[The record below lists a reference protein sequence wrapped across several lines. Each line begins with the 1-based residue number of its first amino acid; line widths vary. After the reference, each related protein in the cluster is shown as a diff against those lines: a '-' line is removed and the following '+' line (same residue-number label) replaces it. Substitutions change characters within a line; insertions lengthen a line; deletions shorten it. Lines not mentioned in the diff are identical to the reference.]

1 MSISFAAALAG
12 TVLAA
17 VGTGLAVRLCL
28 RKPRADMVAWVVALA
43 GLTVGL
49 AAQAAGYRRGFVP
62 TTFRVTQ
69 LGAALV
75 APLALAW
82 GIAELAAK
90 GLVARFAGRL
100 CLAGLFVVAG
110 VILATDVLGAQ
121 PFTQQWPA
129 ARDHFEFLPLGLLGL
144 VAVAVVLTVVV
155 ALITTG
161 LRSRHDPAW
170 REPLAAVGLAALA
183 ALATQGLQA
192 QLPANVAFPV
202 LTLVAAVAAWL
213 AASRAAGLNLGQIR
227 GGASRPATA
236 SAGAAGDPGYGG
248 DDSLDLYR
256 DGYRHFDDSAAFAA
270 YVNNGYDPGGSR
282 SQGGSRSAGLGG
294 PEGQP
299 HPDAQ
304 AHPEAR
310 ARAETRG
317 APGAYRDTGGLQAGG
332 YPGPG
337 GFPAE
342 DTGGFHADPVEPVTG
357 AFDPLFRPNPPPAP
371 GQGAGRPGSD
381 AVTLH
386 RSAPA
391 LTPGEDIEFAT
402 GMQLPAIDEVI
413 EAAVAGAGAVD
424 TDRLYGRIAIYTLL
438 DAGAEEFDRLAE
450 HVVEQVRT
458 GEPGTLAY
466 VVHGVPSAPLQRI
479 LYQLYADRAAYERHQ
494 ERPYVADFE
503 ARRRPLVLATNV
515 IELGVRQAKVAAVT
529 PRRVP

>member
-17 VGTGLAVRLCL
+17 VGTGLAIRLCL
-28 RKPRADMVAWVVALA
+28 RKPRADMVAWVIALA

-62 TTFRVTQ
+62 TSFRVTQ

-110 VILATDVLGAQ
+110 VILATDVLSAR
-121 PFTQQWPA
+121 PFTQEWPA

-144 VAVAVVLTVVV
+144 VAVVVVLTVVV

-161 LRSRHDPAW
+161 LRGRHDPAW
-170 REPLAAVGLAALA
+170 REPLAAVALAGLA

-192 QLPANVAFPV
+192 MLPANVAYPA
-202 LTLVAAVAAWL
+202 LTLIAAVAAWL
-213 AASRAAGLNLGQIR
+213 AACRAARMSLGQIR
-227 GGASRPATA
+227 SGASRPAGPGT
-236 SAGAAGDPGYGG
+236 AGDPGYGG

-270 YVNNGYDPGGSR
+270 YVNGEYDRGSYR
-282 SQGGSRSAGLGG
+282 SQSGSHGAGYGG
-294 PEGQP
+294 PEGQSR
-299 HPDAQ
+299 
-304 AHPEAR
+304 PEAR
-310 ARAETRG
+310 NAAGPYRE
-317 APGAYRDTGGLQAGG
+317 PGGFQGGD
-332 YPGPG
+332 YPG

-342 DTGGFHADPVEPVTG
+342 DAGGFHADPVEPVTG
-357 AFDPLFRPNPPPAP
+357 AFDPLFRPGTSSAA
-371 GQGAGRPGSD
+371 GQAARPGSD
-381 AVTLH
+381 AATLN
-386 RSAPA
+386 RASTAR
-391 LTPGEDIEFAT
+391 TPGEDIEFAT
-402 GMQLPAIDEVI
+402 GMQLPVIDDVI
-413 EAAVAGAGAVD
+413 EAAEAGAGAVD

-450 HVVEQVRT
+450 QVVEQVRT

-479 LYQLYADRAAYERHQ
+479 LYQLYADRAAYDWHQ

>member
-28 RKPRADMVAWVVALA
+28 RKPRADMVAWVIALA

-110 VILATDVLGAQ
+110 VILATDVLSAQ

-144 VAVAVVLTVVV
+144 VAVVVVLTVVV

-170 REPLAAVGLAALA
+170 REVLTAVGLAALA

-213 AASRAAGLNLGQIR
+213 AASRAARLNLGQIR
-227 GGASRPATA
+227 DGASRPA
-236 SAGAAGDPGYGG
+236 SAGAAGDPDYGG

-256 DGYRHFDDSAAFAA
+256 DGFRHFDDSSAFAA
-270 YVNNGYDPGGSR
+270 YINSGYDAGGYRAQSGSPGA
-282 SQGGSRSAGLGG
+282 GGPALGG
-294 PEGQP
+294 AQGQS
-299 HPDAQ
+299 HPDT
-304 AHPEAR
+304 R
-310 ARAETRG
+310 ARPETRG
-317 APGAYRDTGGLQAGG
+317 AAGPYQDTGGFQAGD

-342 DTGGFHADPVEPVTG
+342 GTGGFHADPVEPVTG
-357 AFDPLFRPNPPPAP
+357 AFDPLFRPGTSPAP
-371 GQGAGRPGSD
+371 GQAAGRPGSD
-381 AVTLH
+381 AATLH
-386 RSAPA
+386 RSSPA
-391 LTPGEDIEFAT
+391 RTPGDDIEFAT
-402 GMQLPAIDEVI
+402 GMQLPAIDDVI
-413 EAAVAGAGAVD
+413 EAAVAGPGAVD
-424 TDRLYGRIAIYTLL
+424 ADRLYGRIAIYTLL

-450 HVVEQVRT
+450 HVVEQVRA

-479 LYQLYADRAAYERHQ
+479 LYQLYADRAAYDRHH

-515 IELGVRQAKVAAVT
+515 IELGVRQAKVAPVT

>member
-17 VGTGLAVRLCL
+17 VGTGLAIRLCL

-69 LGAALV
+69 FGAALV

-82 GIAELAAK
+82 GLAELAAK
-90 GLVARFAGRL
+90 GLVARFAARL
-100 CLAGLFVVAG
+100 CLAGLFVVAA
-110 VILATDVLGAQ
+110 VILATDVLSSQ
-121 PFTQQWPA
+121 PFTQEWPT

-144 VAVAVVLTVVV
+144 VAVVVVLTVVV

-213 AASRAAGLNLGQIR
+213 AASRAAGLNLGQLR
-227 GGASRPATA
+227 GGTSRPAST
-236 SAGAAGDPGYGG
+236 GAAGDRGPGG

-270 YVNNGYDPGGSR
+270 YVNSGYDTGSHR
-282 SQGGSRSAGLGG
+282 SQSGSHGAGSGG
-294 PEGQP
+294 PEGQS
-299 HPDAQ
+299 
-304 AHPEAR
+304 HPEAR
-310 ARAETRG
+310 SHPDTRG
-317 APGAYRDTGGLQAGG
+317 AAGPYRDTGGLQAGG

-342 DTGGFHADPVEPVTG
+342 DAGGFHADPVEPVTG
-357 AFDPLFRPNPPPAP
+357 AFDPLFRPNTSPAP
-371 GQGAGRPGSD
+371 GQAAGRPGS
-381 AVTLH
+381 AAATQH
-386 RSAPA
+386 RASPA

-402 GMQLPAIDEVI
+402 GMQLPAIDDVI
-413 EAAVAGAGAVD
+413 EAAVASAGAVD

-450 HVVEQVRT
+450 HVVEEVRT

-479 LYQLYADRAAYERHQ
+479 LYQLYADRSAYERHQ

>member
-17 VGTGLAVRLCL
+17 VGTGLAIRLCL
-28 RKPRADMVAWVVALA
+28 RKPRADMVAWVIALA

-69 LGAALV
+69 LGVALV

-82 GIAELAAK
+82 GLAELAAK

-110 VILATDVLGAQ
+110 VILATDVLSAQ
-121 PFTQQWPA
+121 PFTQEWPA
-129 ARDHFEFLPLGLLGL
+129 ARDHFEFLPLGLLGV
-144 VAVAVVLTVVV
+144 VAVVVVLTVVV

-170 REPLAAVGLAALA
+170 REPLGAVALAGLA

-192 QLPANVAFPV
+192 TLPANVAFPV
-202 LTLVAAVAAWL
+202 LTLIAAVAAWL
-213 AASRAAGLNLGQIR
+213 AASRAAGMNLGQIR
-227 GGASRPATA
+227 SEASRPAGR
-236 SAGAAGDPGYGG
+236 GAAGDPGYGG
-248 DDSLDLYR
+248 DDSLDLYH

-270 YVNNGYDPGGSR
+270 YVNSEYDAGGYR
-282 SQGGSRSAGLGG
+282 SQSGSHGAGYGG
-294 PEGQP
+294 PAGQSG
-299 HPDAQ
+299 
-304 AHPEAR
+304 PEA
-310 ARAETRG
+310 RG
-317 APGAYRDTGGLQAGG
+317 APGPYRDTGGFQADG

-357 AFDPLFRPNPPPAP
+357 AFDPLFRPNPPP
-371 GQGAGRPGSD
+371 GQAAGRPGGD
-381 AVTLH
+381 AATLN
-386 RSAPA
+386 RASPA

-402 GMQLPAIDEVI
+402 GMQLPAIDDVI

-438 DAGAEEFDRLAE
+438 DAGAEEFDVLAE
-450 HVVEQVRT
+450 QVVEQVRT

-479 LYQLYADRAAYERHQ
+479 LYQLYADRAAYDWHQ

-515 IELGVRQAKVAAVT
+515 IELGVRQAKVAAFT

>member
-17 VGTGLAVRLCL
+17 VGTGLAIRLCL

-62 TTFRVTQ
+62 TTFRATQ

-75 APLALAW
+75 APVALAW
-82 GIAELAAK
+82 GMVELAAK
-90 GLVARFAGRL
+90 SLVARFAGRL

-110 VILATDVLGAQ
+110 VILATDVLSARG
-121 PFTQQWPA
+121 FTQEWPA
-129 ARDHFEFLPLGLLGL
+129 PRDYFQYVSLSLLAL
-144 VAVAVVLTVVV
+144 VAVAVAATVIV

-170 REPLAAVGLAALA
+170 RGPLAAVALASVA
-183 ALATQGLQA
+183 ALATQGLLLK
-192 QLPANVAFPV
+192 LPANVAYPV
-202 LTLVAAVAAWL
+202 LTLIAAVAAWL
-213 AASRAAGLNLGQIR
+213 AASRAARISVAQIR
-227 GGASRPATA
+227 GGTSGPSSARPT
-236 SAGAAGDPGYGG
+236 GDPGRQAADPGYGG

-270 YVNNGYDPGGSR
+270 YVNGEY
-282 SQGGSRSAGLGG
+282 
-294 PEGQP
+294 
-299 HPDAQ
+299 
-304 AHPEAR
+304 
-310 ARAETRG
+310 
-317 APGAYRDTGGLQAGG
+317 DTGGYRAPGDAYGSQAGARGAATG
-332 YPGPG
+332 YG
-337 GFPAE
+337 GAGE
-342 DTGGFHADPVEPVTG
+342 RGTAGYGGAGGQGAAGYGDTGGFSADPVEPVTG
-357 AFDPLFRPNPPPAP
+357 AFDPLFRPSASSA
-371 GQGAGRPGSD
+371 AGRPGSD
-381 AVTLH
+381 AATLN
-386 RSAPA
+386 RAGPG
-391 LTPGEDIEFAT
+391 LTPGEDMEFAT
-402 GMQLPAIDEVI
+402 GMQLPAIDDVI

-450 HVVEQVRT
+450 QVVDQVRT
-458 GEPGTLAY
+458 GEPDTLAY

-479 LYQLYADRAAYERHQ
+479 LYQLYADRAAYDRHQ

-529 PRRVP
+529 PRRVV